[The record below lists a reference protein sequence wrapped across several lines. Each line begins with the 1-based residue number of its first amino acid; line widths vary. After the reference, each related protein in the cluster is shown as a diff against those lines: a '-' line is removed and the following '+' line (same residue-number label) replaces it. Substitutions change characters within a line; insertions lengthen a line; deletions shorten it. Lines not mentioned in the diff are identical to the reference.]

1 MIIQMSEFWPEIGLR
16 LHSPDVEVKVSLL
29 GSVFFGLRRALDGFC
44 DKLLWKTDHQRV
56 VVEID
61 LAA

>member
-1 MIIQMSEFWPEIGLR
+1 MIIQMSEFWSEIRLR

-29 GSVFFGLRRALDGFC
+29 GRVFFGLRRALDGFC

-56 VVEID
+56 V
-61 LAA
+61 